1 MRQLTT
7 LNVPNSET
15 SWPPKPAALMA
26 SLPEAVSGTRQLRF
40 AIAEL
45 LVGSGCMAAM
55 HCNREEF
62 VSIAKPDCR
71 FSHTLAVYLLR
82 GLLFTKTLRLFVNR
96 LRANTPKFGETDR
109 GLKSSMLWWLM
120 AIHDGPP
127 AHVRATGPRSALL
140 KRDGHRSWPAY
151 QWCAVR
157 PHSPR

>member
-1 MRQLTT
+1 M
-7 LNVPNSET
+7 
-15 SWPPKPAALMA
+15 
-26 SLPEAVSGTRQLRF
+26 RF

-96 LRANTPKFGETDR
+96 LRAHSGTRLGKYGCALCAR
-109 GLKSSMLWWLM
+109 
-120 AIHDGPP
+120 AI
-127 AHVRATGPRSALL
+127 
-140 KRDGHRSWPAY
+140 
-151 QWCAVR
+151 
-157 PHSPR
+157 